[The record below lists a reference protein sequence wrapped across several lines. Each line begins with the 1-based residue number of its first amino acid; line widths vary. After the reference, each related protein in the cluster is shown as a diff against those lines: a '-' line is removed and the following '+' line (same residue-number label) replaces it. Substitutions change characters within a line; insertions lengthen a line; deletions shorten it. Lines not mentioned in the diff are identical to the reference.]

1 MIVVSTSGF
10 GFEPATKT
18 EPGMMKGGRF
28 SFQSRGGEGNENEG
42 KGAEMGEEIVRTIGK
57 KYS

>member
-1 MIVVSTSGF
+1 MSTSGF
-10 GFEPATKT
+10 GFEPAIKT